1 MSLIAELAG
10 DELDKKSR
18 TFVFKEGGHTFGNA
32 LRCIISRYPDVTL
45 CGYTIPH
52 PSETAMHFRIQ
63 TTGSAAVDVL
73 KQGIEDLEKLCDHTL
88 TVFQDEMTQFKA
100 AN

>member
-10 DELDKKSR
+10 DNSEKKSR

-32 LRCIISRYPDVTL
+32 LSCIISRYPDVL

-52 PSETAMHFRIQ
+52 PSEATMHFRIQ
-63 TTGSAAVDVL
+63 TTRPAAIDVL
-73 KQGIEDLEKLCDHTL
+73 KRGIEDLEKLCDHTL
-88 TVFQDEMTQFKA
+88 TVFQDEVT
-100 AN
+100 